1 MEVPVRAVRSI
12 QSVAGAPAATPAP
25 PAPAATPASVRCREE
40 AAGWDD
46 RVITSHSLPHFM
58 QGSTWE
64 RVQTGGPWHVV
75 RRELGSG
82 REHPA
87 LVYQRHVEEVGVLEH
102 VPRLSGLGPG
112 DVEAFT
118 ERVRAER
125 GAAFASKVEV
135 YQPRDEAL
143 IAAFA
148 AAGWLPTRASQY
160 RHAVVVEPAAGEE
173 QLLAGMKNRA
183 RSEIRMAERNGVVVG
198 RVEFSEEN
206 RSQMLDLVRETEER
220 SKAFFRTRDY
230 MERVWTAFADD
241 DRGHLYFATYEGCVV
256 AGAFVARF
264 GPTAWYK
271 DGGSL
276 RDQPKLMASRLLQ
289 WSIMCDLAAAGVERY
304 DLGHVPPPSEPDAP
318 GQGVLTFKSAF
329 TRDVVEYMPAF
340 LLAHEPGADEW
351 RRGESD
357 FLADYNRRTGDYWY

>member
-12 QSVAGAPAATPAP
+12 QSVAGAPAAIPTPVPPRDDAAP
-25 PAPAATPASVRCREE
+25 
-40 AAGWDD
+40 GWDD
-46 RVITSHSLPHFM
+46 RVIASHSLPHFM
-58 QGSTWE
+58 QSSTWE
-64 RVQTGGPWHVV
+64 RVQAGGPWHVV

-87 LVYQRHVEEVGVLEH
+87 LVYQRQVEEVGLLEH
-102 VPRLSGLGPG
+102 VPRLSGIGPD

-135 YQPRDEAL
+135 HQPRDEAL

-160 RHAVVVEPAAGEE
+160 RHAVVVEPAVGEE
-173 QLLAGMKNRA
+173 QLLAAMKNRA
-183 RSEIRMAERNGVVVG
+183 RSEIRVAERNGVVAG

-289 WSIMCDLAAAGVERY
+289 WSIMCDLAATGIERY
-304 DLGHVPPPSEPDAP
+304 DLGHVPSPSEPDAP

-329 TRDVVEYMPAF
+329 ARDVVEYMPAF

-351 RRGESD
+351 RRGESA
-357 FLADYNRRTGDYWY
+357 FLADYHRRTGDYWY